1 MSETTDT
8 TNAGPAPVPMT
19 DTPPPARRLGSPLF
33 LLALPAWAWWAVFF
47 VVPVVLVVA
56 ASFGSKVP
64 GSAGRVS
71 YSNLNLSN
79 YREALEGGL
88 DGTFFQVLQQG
99 MRTTLMGTAL
109 CLIIAFPLAY
119 LLAVKMHSRKGLVL
133 ALLAIPFF
141 TNFLI
146 RTLAWRIVLAPKG
159 LISNTL
165 LDWGVISGRGLD
177 VLNTRLGVQ
186 IGVVYNYL
194 PLMIFPLFVALD
206 RLDPAHREASKD
218 LFAGRLRTFTQV
230 TLPLAR
236 PGIIAGVVLVFVPLA
251 GDYITANLLGG
262 AKGNMPGNLV
272 ATQFTSGQNPA
283 LGAALAVILVFGIL
297 GTMALAAGI
306 GVCLLYTSPSPRD

>member
-1 MSETTDT
+1 MSETTVT
-8 TNAGPAPVPMT
+8 TEN
-19 DTPPPARRLGSPLF
+19 PPARRLRLPGF
-33 LLALPAWAWWAVFF
+33 ILAVPAWAWWVVFF
-47 VVPVVLVVA
+47 VVPVVLVIA

-64 GSAGRVS
+64 NSAGRVS
-71 YSNLNLSN
+71 YSNLSLDN
-79 YREALEGGL
+79 YREALDGGL
-88 DGTFFQVLQQG
+88 DGTFFKVLVQG
-99 MRTTLMGTAL
+99 MRTTVLGTAL

-119 LLAVKMHSRKGLVL
+119 MLAIKMRSRKGLVL
-133 ALLAIPFF
+133 GLLAIPFF

-165 LDWGVISGRGLD
+165 IDWGITSSRLD
-177 VLNTRLGVQ
+177 VLNTRMGVQ
-186 IGVVYNYL
+186 IGVIYNYL

-251 GDYITANLLGG
+251 GD
-262 AKGNMPGNLV
+262 
-272 ATQFTSGQNPA
+272 
-283 LGAALAVILVFGIL
+283 
-297 GTMALAAGI
+297 
-306 GVCLLYTSPSPRD
+306 